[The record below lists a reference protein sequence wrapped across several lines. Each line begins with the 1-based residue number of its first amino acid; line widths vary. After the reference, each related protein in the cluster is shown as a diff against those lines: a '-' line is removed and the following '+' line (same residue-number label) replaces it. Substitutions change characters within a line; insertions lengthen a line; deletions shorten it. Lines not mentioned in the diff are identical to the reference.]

1 MLDTA
6 IVQDITVTITGT
18 WVIGQIG
25 GGTLTEAFD
34 VMFKVITIVNA
45 DDLLLTVT
53 PKNDDILNI

>member
-1 MLDTA
+1 MLNSA
-6 IVQDITVTITGT
+6 IEQDITITITGT
-18 WVIGQIG
+18 WVIGQA

-34 VMFKVITIVNA
+34 VMFKVVTIVNP